1 MRGEKGPAERAGNFH
16 LLNSG
21 LRWAVRRKVFESSA
35 SRTSEGRSLWFGS
48 RLPLGEEFFQG
59 YGLSG
64 IDLSVPGFKQRHAG
78 ATLGKIGLDLLVP
91 SSGVLFIEPCR
102 ERGPLSV
109 RKFANRLFDDF
120 RCHSLS

>member
-64 IDLSVPGFKQRHAG
+64 FDFSVPDLKQSHTG
-78 ATLGKIGLDLLVP
+78 ATLGKIVLDLLVP
-91 SSGVLFIEPCR
+91 SLGVLFVEPSH
-102 ERGPLSV
+102 ER
-109 RKFANRLFDDF
+109 
-120 RCHSLS
+120 